1 MPLKNKMKSLH
12 LCKALGWLECL
23 ARLMSTQRRTDS
35 LLLDGLPGFAVP
47 AVLFAKLFDKPV
59 MVLVSEED
67 LKSFL
72 KRTFGISGRL
82 LRRCDYVVVKDEA
95 MKQVVSNRYDI
106 KARKVI
112 VLPYEVGEAETGEI
126 KMAPEDIQRLQS
138 LLNGDN

>member
-1 MPLKNKMKSLH
+1 MPLQNKMKSIH

-23 ARLMSTQRRTDS
+23 AKLMSTHWRTNS

-59 MVLVSEED
+59 MVLVSEEN
-67 LKSFL
+67 LNSFSKSKL
-72 KRTFGISGRL
+72 GITGRL
-82 LRRCDYVVVKDEA
+82 LRMCDYVVVKDEV
-95 MKQVVSNRYDI
+95 MKQAVANRYGI

-112 VLPYEVGEAETGEI
+112 VLPYEVCDEENGAI
-126 KMAPEDIQRLQS
+126 KMAPENIRRLQS

>member
-1 MPLKNKMKSLH
+1 MPLPEKMKSLH

-23 ARLMSTQRRTDS
+23 TRLMSTQRRTDS

-59 MVLVSEED
+59 MVLVSEEN
-67 LKSFL
+67 LNSFSKSKL
-72 KRTFGISGRL
+72 GITGRL
-82 LRRCDYVVVKDEA
+82 LRMCDYVVVKDEV
-95 MKQVVSNRYDI
+95 MKQTVANRYGI

-112 VLPYEVGEAETGEI
+112 VLPYEVCDEENGAI
-126 KMAPEDIQRLQS
+126 KMTPENIRRLQS